1 MEYQNV
7 RLSRKELRRF
17 LEIANGDSSAKNTEA
32 EDALIRKG
40 LVKESMMIF
49 SDLGSNTTS
58 VDMRAIVL
66 SKDGEG
72 FFSWYL
78 NERDRRRIE
87 TLRFWITLVVAVVGT
102 LATVISIMR

>member
-32 EDALIRKG
+32 EDALIRKD

-66 SKDGEG
+66 SKDGED

-78 NERDRRRIE
+78 NERDRRRRD
-87 TLRFWITLVVAVVGT
+87 TLRFWITLVVAVVGA

>member
-7 RLSRKELRRF
+7 RLSSKELRRF

-66 SKDGEG
+66 S
-72 FFSWYL
+72 
-78 NERDRRRIE
+78 
-87 TLRFWITLVVAVVGT
+87 
-102 LATVISIMR
+102 

>member
-58 VDMRAIVL
+58 VDMRAVVL
-66 SKDGEG
+66 SQDGEG
-72 FFSWYL
+72 FFSWYM
-78 NERDRRRIE
+78 NERNRRRRD
-87 TLRFWITLVVAVVGT
+87 TLRFWITLVVAVVGA

>member
-66 SKDGEG
+66 SQDGEG
-72 FFSWYL
+72 FFSWYM
-78 NERDRRRIE
+78 NERDRRRRD
-87 TLRFWITLVVAVVGT
+87 TLRFWITLVVAVVGA

>member
-7 RLSRKELRRF
+7 RLSSKELRRF

-66 SKDGEG
+66 SQDGEG
-72 FFSWYL
+72 FFSWYM
-78 NERDRRRIE
+78 NERDRRRRD
-87 TLRFWITLVVAVVGT
+87 TLRFWITLVVAVVGA

>member
-7 RLSRKELRRF
+7 RLSSKELRRF
-17 LEIANGDSSAKNTEA
+17 LEIANGDSSAKNTEV

-58 VDMRAIVL
+58 VDMRAIVP
-66 SKDGEG
+66 SQDGEG
-72 FFSWYL
+72 FFSWYM
-78 NERDRRRIE
+78 NERDRRRRDTI
-87 TLRFWITLVVAVVGT
+87 RFWVTVVVGVVGA

>member
-7 RLSRKELRRF
+7 RLSSKELRRF

-66 SKDGEG
+66 SQDGEG
-72 FFSWYL
+72 FFSWYM
-78 NERDRRRIE
+78 NERDRRRRD
-87 TLRFWITLVVAVVGT
+87 TLRFWFTVVVGVVGA